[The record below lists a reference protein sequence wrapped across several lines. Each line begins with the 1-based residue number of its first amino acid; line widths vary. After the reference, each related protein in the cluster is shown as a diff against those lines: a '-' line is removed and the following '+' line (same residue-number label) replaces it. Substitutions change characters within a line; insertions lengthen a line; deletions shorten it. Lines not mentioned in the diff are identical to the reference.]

1 MGWIP
6 PVIALWEKA
15 SSTSRLLTRL
25 YALPYRQV
33 IENEIRMGELG
44 PDDIILNIGCGAI
57 PFTAMYLATLAD
69 AAVYAVDIDP
79 KAVEIARK
87 CVKKAGLSHKI
98 TVLKQ
103 DGAAAFDRPFTASVV
118 ALQAAP
124 KTRIL
129 DRMKQSSAP
138 GAKFIFRLAS
148 APYRDQ
154 YDAIDAGCPADRLVA
169 QPMRTFDRSVLYRNA
184 A

>member
-25 YALPYRQV
+25 YAMPYRQV
-33 IENEIRMGELG
+33 IENEIRLGDLG
-44 PDDIILNIGCGAI
+44 PDDVVLNIGCGAI
-57 PFTAMYLATLAD
+57 PFTAIYLATLAD

-79 KAVEIARK
+79 KAVKMAGK
-87 CVKKAGLSHKI
+87 CVEKAGLSHKI
-98 TVLKQ
+98 KVLKQ
-103 DGAAAFDRPFTASVV
+103 DGAEAFGCPFTACVV

-129 DRMKQSSAP
+129 DRIKQSAAP
-138 GAKFIFRLAS
+138 GAKFIFRLPS
-148 APYRDQ
+148 APYRDH
-154 YDAIDAGCPADRLVA
+154 YDALDAGCPADGLVA

>member
-6 PVIALWEKA
+6 PVIAFWEKA

-69 AAVYAVDIDP
+69 ADVYAVDIDP
-79 KAVEIARK
+79 KAVEIAGK
-87 CVKKAGLSHKI
+87 CVEKAGLSHKI
-98 TVLKQ
+98 KVLKQ
-103 DGAAAFDRPFTASVV
+103 DGAEAFGRPFTACVV

-129 DRMKQSSAP
+129 DRIKQSAAP
-138 GAKFIFRLAS
+138 GAKFIFRLPS
-148 APYRDQ
+148 APYRDH
-154 YDAIDAGCPADRLVA
+154 YDALDAGCPADGLVA